1 MITRMDFV
9 RRLLSGVAIVSLVS
23 LPSVAGEGNNGGGH
37 GGGNNGGGHHGGGSD
52 PDPGPGGSGGHVE

>member
-9 RRLLSGVAIVSLVS
+9 RRLLTGVAIVSLVT
-23 LPSVAGEGNNGGGH
+23 LPSVAGEGNN
-37 GGGNNGGGHHGGGSD
+37 GGNNGGGHHGGGSD